1 MSAPIWA
8 ERRARDSPIIC
19 IGMWC
24 RAGVATTILCRYL
37 RQPACYHRVWKT
49 VSNNCGRFSKTSA
62 LNYPKD
68 RAIKA
73 MNEKLLKIR
82 TLGELKS
89 AGYLTMPVRM
99 EMRKNLLERLRSK
112 EQILPGIVG
121 YEETVIPEIE
131 NGVLAGHH
139 MIFLGERGQAKSR
152 IIRSLVGLL
161 DEHVPIVAGCEINDD
176 PYSPIC
182 RRCVK
187 LKEEKGDTIEIGWI
201 GRESRYAEKLATPDV
216 SVADLIGEIDPIKVA
231 EGRYL
236 ADEETIHYGLI
247 PRTNRGIFAINELPD
262 LTEKV
267 QVGLF
272 NLMEEKDVQ
281 IKGYKIRLAVDVVF
295 VASANPED
303 YTSRGRIITPLKDR
317 FDVQIRTHYPKTIEH
332 EISIMEQEAAHP
344 PRAGVDVRIPQ
355 FMKDILAQIT
365 FEARAS
371 NEINQTSGVSV
382 RVTINNLESL
392 ISNAEKRAI
401 INGDTEIVPRLS
413 DLHALYASTAG
424 KLELEYVGEDKKD
437 DDLIERLVN
446 RAVLKVFDRV
456 VKLDDLKQVA
466 AYFEQGWGVEV
477 SDSAP
482 SSEYMEPL
490 REVTGLREV
499 ITLLGPFETPG
510 LMAAA
515 SEFIFEG
522 LHLHQKLNKDR
533 QGGRFAYHA

>member
-1 MSAPIWA
+1 M
-8 ERRARDSPIIC
+8 D
-19 IGMWC
+19 
-24 RAGVATTILCRYL
+24 
-37 RQPACYHRVWKT
+37 
-49 VSNNCGRFSKTSA
+49 
-62 LNYPKD
+62 
-68 RAIKA
+68 
-73 MNEKLLKIR
+73 EKLLTIR

-89 AGYLTMPVRM
+89 AGYEVLPVRM
-99 EMRKNLLERLRSK
+99 EMRKNLLARLRSN

-152 IIRSLVGLL
+152 IIRALTGLL
-161 DEHVPIVAGCEINDD
+161 DEYAPTFAGCEIFDN
-176 PYSPIC
+176 PFAPIC

-187 LKEEKGDTIEIGWI
+187 LAAEKGDAAEIVWVH
-201 GRESRYAEKLATPDV
+201 RDSRYAEKLATPDV

-281 IKGYKIRLAVDVVF
+281 IKGYKIRLPVDVVF

-317 FDVQIRTHYPKTIEH
+317 FDIQIRTHYPKTLEY
-332 EISIMEQEAAHP
+332 EVAIMEQECSYP
-344 PRAGVDVRIPQ
+344 LRSEMPLRMPQ
-355 FMKDILAQIT
+355 FLKDILAQIT

-382 RVTINNLESL
+382 RVTINNFETL
-392 ISNAEKRAI
+392 ISNAEKRAVR
-401 INGDTEIVPRLS
+401 NSENEIVPRIS
-413 DLHALYASTAG
+413 DLHALYPATAG
-424 KLELEYVGEDKKD
+424 KLELEYAGEDKKEA
-437 DDLIERLVN
+437 DLIERLVN
-446 RAVLKVFDRV
+446 RAVLKVFDRYIKV
-456 VKLDDLKQVA
+456 EELKTIIV
-466 AYFEQGWGVEV
+466 YFEQGWGVEV
-477 SDSAP
+477 SDRSPA
-482 SSEYMEPL
+482 SDYLDAL
-490 REVTGLREV
+490 REVPGLRDAV
-499 ITLLGPFETPG
+499 NRLGAFETPG
-510 LMAAA
+510 LMATA

-522 LHLHQKLNKDR
+522 LHLHQKLNKER
-533 QGGRFAYHA
+533 RGGRFAY

>member
-1 MSAPIWA
+1 
-8 ERRARDSPIIC
+8 
-19 IGMWC
+19 
-24 RAGVATTILCRYL
+24 
-37 RQPACYHRVWKT
+37 
-49 VSNNCGRFSKTSA
+49 
-62 LNYPKD
+62 
-68 RAIKA
+68 
-73 MNEKLLKIR
+73 MNEGLLKIR
-82 TLGELKS
+82 TLAELKS
-89 AGYLTMPVRM
+89 AGYQTMPVRM

-121 YEETVIPEIE
+121 YEETVVPEIE

-152 IIRSLVGLL
+152 IIRSLVGWL
-161 DEHVPIVAGCEINDD
+161 DEYVPVVAGCEMSDD

-187 LKEEKGDTIEIGWI
+187 LKEEKGDALEIGWI
-201 GRESRYAEKLATPDV
+201 GRDSRYAEKLATPDV

-317 FDVQIRTHYPKTIEH
+317 FDIQIRTHYPKTLEE
-332 EISIMEQEAAHP
+332 EIAVMEQEATLP
-344 PRAGVDVRIPQ
+344 PESGMALRVPPFVKEI
-355 FMKDILAQIT
+355 IAQIT
-365 FEARAS
+365 FEARGS

-382 RVTINNLESL
+382 RVSINNFESIL
-392 ISNAEKRAI
+392 SNAEKRAI
-401 INGDTEIVPRLS
+401 INGENEIVPRVS
-413 DLHALYASTAG
+413 DLHSLYASTAG
-424 KLELEYVGEDKKD
+424 KIELEYVGEDKKEG
-437 DDLIERLVN
+437 DLIERLIN
-446 RAVLKVFDRV
+446 RAVLKTFDRYF
-456 VKLDDLKQVA
+456 KIDDPQLKKVS
-466 AYFEQGWGVEV
+466 AYFEGGWGVEV
-477 SDSAP
+477 SDTSP
-482 SSEYMEPL
+482 SSESPEPI
-490 REVTGLREV
+490 REVEGLRES
-499 ITLLGPFETPG
+499 ILSLGPFETPG

-515 SEFIFEG
+515 SELIFEG

-533 QGGRFAYHA
+533 EGGRFSYHA